1 MSKLDE
7 KKEYIGILKVYLG
20 FILAIIISV
29 GTGISKLYLVNN
41 TSVLFLTGCFI
52 IIVAIFIFILIAKL
66 IHKHIKTLKDL

>member
-29 GTGISKLYLVNN
+29 GTGTSKLYLAKNVG
-41 TSVLFLTGCFI
+41 VLFLTGCFI
-52 IIVAIFIFILIAKL
+52 LVVAIFIFMLIAKL